1 MAGMSADSICIQ
13 TLGLVRIVCAFG
25 GIVTFACR
33 NSMVSMVYANMFAEQ
48 VKVQHVLMTPPECS
62 RVSARQRLH
71 VALLHSGLQF
81 N

>member
-1 MAGMSADSICIQ
+1 MSADSICIQ

-25 GIVTFACR
+25 GIVR
-33 NSMVSMVYANMFAEQ
+33 SLPAETVWLVWYMQTCLLIQ